1 MKITFKLESID
12 DQIFELSV
20 LNIDV
25 GGSPKGA
32 SQKADGP
39 SVSTVQAPS
48 RFVTVKMAS
57 AVTGLSEIAIR
68 NKIVRGVWI
77 EGREYVR
84 KDGRIFIDLRG
95 YERWVMGG
103 SGK

>member
-1 MKITFKLESID
+1 MKITFKLESTD
-12 DQIFELSV
+12 DQVFELSV

-68 NKIVRGVWI
+68 NRISRGDWL

-84 KDGRIFIDLRG
+84 REGRIFIDLQG
-95 YERWVMGG
+95 YERWVLRG
-103 SGK
+103 SSK